1 MLKMIIATDDNYAIG
16 NSGGLPW
23 PNIKEDMR
31 YFKEMTEDSVVV
43 MGSNT
48 FRSLQHL
55 GLPYG
60 LSNRLNWVLTSKPE
74 CVKSLGVARGNMETF
89 KSSLKFFLEVKKPV
103 WVIGGASVYKQILPF
118 VDEIHWTE
126 VSGSF
131 EADTY
136 FDMSFLLTSGEW
148 GWCRGHNLKEGVAEV
163 SVWKRLK

>member
-1 MLKMIIATDDNYAIG
+1 MLKMIIATDENYAIG
-16 NSGGLPW
+16 NNGSLPW
-23 PNIKEDMR
+23 SKIKEDMR
-31 YFKEMTEDSVVV
+31 YFKEMTKDSVVV

-48 FRSLQHL
+48 FRSLQHI

-60 LSNRLNWVLTSKPE
+60 LPDRLNWVLTSKPDNI
-74 CVKSLGVARGNMETF
+74 KSLGVARGDMEAL
-89 KSSLKFFLEVKKPV
+89 KSVLKFFLEVKKPV
-103 WVIGGASVYKQILPF
+103 WVVGGGSIYNQLLPL
-118 VDEIHWTE
+118 VEEIHWTK